1 MQKGGPDSELG
12 AATRYLSQR
21 YSMPTEE
28 TRALLTDIGTEE
40 LAHWEI
46 LGAMIRQCLKGAS
59 MSAIKAAGMEAYYI
73 DHDSG
78 VYPCSSAGV
87 PFSTAALQVKGD
99 PIADLTEDMAAE
111 QKARA
116 TYEHILNLADD
127 PAVKDPIRFLRQ
139 REVVHFQRFGEALN
153 KVQAMMDKKNCPK

>member
-1 MQKGGPDSELG
+1 
-12 AATRYLSQR
+12 
-21 YSMPTEE
+21 MPTDE

-46 LGAMIRQCLKGAS
+46 LGAMIRQCLKGAPIA
-59 MSAIKAAGMEAYYI
+59 AIKAAGMEAYYV
-73 DHDSG
+73 DHDCG

-87 PFSTAALQVKGD
+87 PFSAAALQVKGD

-116 TYEHILNLADD
+116 TYEHILRLADD
-127 PAVKDPIRFLRQ
+127 PAIKDPISFLRM
-139 REVVHFQRFGEALN
+139 REIVHFQRFGEALD
-153 KVQAMMDKKNCPK
+153 KVQSMQNKKCRK

>member
-46 LGAMIRQCLKGAS
+46 LGAMIRQCLKGAPI
-59 MSAIKAAGMEAYYI
+59 SAVKAAGMEAYYV

-87 PFSTAALQVKGD
+87 PFTTAALQVKGD

-116 TYEHILNLADD
+116 TYEHILRLADD
-127 PAVKDPIRFLRQ
+127 PDIKDPISFLRM
-139 REVVHFQRFGEALN
+139 REVVHFQRFGEALD
-153 KVQAMMDKKNCPK
+153 KVQAMMNKKGCK